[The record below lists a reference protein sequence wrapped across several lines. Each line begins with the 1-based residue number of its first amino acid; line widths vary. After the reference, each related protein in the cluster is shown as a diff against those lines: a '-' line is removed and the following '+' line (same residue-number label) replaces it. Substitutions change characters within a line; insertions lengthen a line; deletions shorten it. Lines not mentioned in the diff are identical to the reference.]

1 MKNQTKVYCLAFI
14 LIITIPNMGLLVE
27 SEGVEIQVNTT
38 WENSQRFPSI
48 ASDPNGNFVITWASS
63 KKQDGSGWGIFAQR
77 FVKNGTHVEE
87 EFQVNTETMNDQTNP
102 CFSFMQQNKGS
113 II

>member
-14 LIITIPNMGLLVE
+14 LIITIPNMGLLAE

-63 KKQDGSGWGIFAQR
+63 KKQDGSVWGIYATDQR
-77 FVKNGTHVEE
+77 FDNIKNNQIKKE
-87 EFQVNTETMNDQTNP
+87 
-102 CFSFMQQNKGS
+102 NKK
-113 II
+113 